1 MEGLQPLVLLGGYN
15 AEELWPTVNLCLL
28 SWGLILLAPRW
39 RLTPALT
46 LVSPLVHA
54 VMYTLALASIIF
66 FPQEESSNTDMMTFE
81 GVVTMFKDP
90 TGVFGG
96 WLHYCVYDPLIGRWI
111 VMDSAKRGAGMTFHV
126 LVMVLLL
133 LLAMFIPLT
142 GWLLYMGIVRPV
154 LLPVPVTGTPVK
166 SKNQ

>member
-1 MEGLQPLVLLGGYN
+1 
-15 AEELWPTVNLCLL
+15 
-28 SWGLILLAPRW
+28 
-39 RLTPALT
+39 
-46 LVSPLVHA
+46 
-54 VMYTLALASIIF
+54 
-66 FPQEESSNTDMMTFE
+66 
-81 GVVTMFKDP
+81 MFKDP

-96 WLHYCVYDPLIGRWI
+96 WLHSACTIPSSDGQI